1 MSRCRYILFALLFA
15 TNIALH
21 AETATYS
28 VTSYHAI
35 ALSDGVAPE
44 GSVVTFNSTTAR
56 GAQIT
61 AGNAGTL
68 TISGYDAQFIRS
80 VTLQMHSNKSAG
92 SGSLTA
98 TLDGTVVATIAD
110 ASFADASWNGAYVGS
125 DTWVD
130 IPVPFASGFTFPSGG
145 VLTIVVEASANSLYV
160 GGCVIEY
167 RAESILPFPF
177 TVGFITGT
185 EEVLPPVT
193 ETAAGKGVLLPSL
206 SDADSTWHF
215 LGWTEAQLPHTEVC
229 PAYQMAGT
237 CYFPSKNT
245 TLYALYT
252 NKLHI
257 DSLVQDTLFETGM
270 YAIVSG
276 APYNCMMQ
284 GTVEDKKVFTSPVTL
299 QQGADSLYRL
309 PMETVPADSR
319 YYITFSDS
327 AATIQHVATNSYIG
341 YNATSHYLR
350 DAQSEW
356 EVMYTAEHSLFFH
369 QGFDAEGY
377 TYGLHPTMTREG
389 SYYQY
394 TKLLP
399 KTSDRF
405 LLLFAV
411 SDVGPKKALY
421 TTNPRSGVGLKDVE
435 EKSTYRVFRL
445 DGTCVM
451 TGATKESLRELTRGI
466 YIICSPRGA
475 EKRIVR

>member
-1 MSRCRYILFALLFA
+1 MSRHRYILFALLFA

-21 AETATYS
+21 AETATYT

-35 ALSDGVAPE
+35 ALSDGVAPK

-215 LGWTEAQLPHTEVC
+215 LGWTEAQLPHTDVC
-229 PAYQMAGT
+229 PAYQMA
-237 CYFPSKNT
+237 
-245 TLYALYT
+245 
-252 NKLHI
+252 
-257 DSLVQDTLFETGM
+257 
-270 YAIVSG
+270 
-276 APYNCMMQ
+276 
-284 GTVEDKKVFTSPVTL
+284 
-299 QQGADSLYRL
+299 
-309 PMETVPADSR
+309 
-319 YYITFSDS
+319 
-327 AATIQHVATNSYIG
+327 
-341 YNATSHYLR
+341 
-350 DAQSEW
+350 
-356 EVMYTAEHSLFFH
+356 
-369 QGFDAEGY
+369 
-377 TYGLHPTMTREG
+377 
-389 SYYQY
+389 
-394 TKLLP
+394 
-399 KTSDRF
+399 
-405 LLLFAV
+405 
-411 SDVGPKKALY
+411 
-421 TTNPRSGVGLKDVE
+421 
-435 EKSTYRVFRL
+435 
-445 DGTCVM
+445 
-451 TGATKESLRELTRGI
+451 
-466 YIICSPRGA
+466 
-475 EKRIVR
+475 